1 MSESNTIFSY
11 LDVDQIQ
18 PNPFQPRETF
28 EKESIKEL
36 SDSIK
41 QGDVIQPIIVRK
53 KGTNYEII
61 AGERR
66 WRAAKMA
73 GLKKIPALIK
83 DVPENRVLL
92 ESLIENLHRLDLTD
106 IERENA
112 VHGLWENRDNHGIET
127 QVELARRLGV
137 SPDKISNDLEAWEAR
152 HVMGMPMDVST
163 RTIAKTRGLEPKLRK
178 RVAEKVSRSELGAAE
193 VDIVTKVI
201 RKAPEIIKKELLKKK
216 PRITPKMAES
226 IVEKLPTKEEQ
237 EAVFKETVQH
247 RLTGDELDSRIRDI
261 KVSREKGVAPIVD
274 RQIVIEGQWLVD
286 RVHKPI
292 SDLLSINPEAFGEL
306 DKGQKDE
313 VIALLERLD
322 EAIRKWM
329 IQLKEVKVIDMR

>member
-1 MSESNTIFSY
+1 MSESNIIFSN

-18 PNPFQPRETF
+18 PNPFQPREIF

-41 QGDVIQPIIVRK
+41 QGDVIHPIIVRK
-53 KGTNYEII
+53 KGTNFEIV

-83 DVPENRVLL
+83 DIPEERVLL
-92 ESLIENLHRLDLTD
+92 ESVTENLHRLDLTD

-112 VHGLWENRDNHGIET
+112 VHELWENRDDLGIET
-127 QVELARRLGV
+127 QTELARMLGISRLR
-137 SPDKISNDLEAWEAR
+137 ISEDIEAWEAR
-152 HVMGMPMDVST
+152 HTFDLPRDVST
-163 RTIAKTRGLEPKLRK
+163 RTIARTRGLEPKLRK
-178 RVAEKVSRSELGAAE
+178 RVVEKVSRRELGAAE
-193 VDIVTKVI
+193 VDIVAKVI
-201 RKAPEIIKKELLKKK
+201 KKAPEPIKRELLKKK

-247 RLTGDELDSRIRDI
+247 RLTEDELESRIRDI
-261 KVSREKGVAPIVD
+261 KISREKGVSPIVD
-274 RQIVIEGQWLVD
+274 RQIVIEGQWLVN
-286 RVHKPI
+286 RFQKPI

-306 DKGQKDE
+306 DEVQKDE
-313 VIALLERLD
+313 IIELLKKLD
-322 EAIRKWM
+322 ETIRKWM
-329 IQLKEVKVIDMR
+329 IQLKEVKIVDMR